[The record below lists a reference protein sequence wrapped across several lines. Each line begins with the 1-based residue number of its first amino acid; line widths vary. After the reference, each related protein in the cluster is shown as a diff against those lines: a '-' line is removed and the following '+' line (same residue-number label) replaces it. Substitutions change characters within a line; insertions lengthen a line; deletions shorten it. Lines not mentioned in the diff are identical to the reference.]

1 MVNIFYKMCPSKS
14 WRKSR
19 KSNITCCL
27 LKRQQCRLSYEE
39 QRTILRY
46 GVSQTTHSRRAISC
60 KFSGSPISTFFL
72 AFSPDGETVASSHGD
87 HSVRINKVKSG
98 RCLHIL
104 KGHPRSVWCL
114 AFHPSHPYLL
124 ASGCLKGVVNIWDLR
139 KGNSKLIG
147 SLNCHKVTSL
157 AFHPRDMVLLVAKGN
172 QLVFW
177 SWQEEES
184 FPMVESPSV
193 DEKIR
198 LVKFDSLGHHILT
211 GILDTVPV
219 DASMDEA
226 DCQTRKNP
234 WVSKT
239 SVVCVNVQN
248 METTVDHRTEETM
261 AERSRRGT
269 TSSQNPEFF
278 RLQWWDFT
286 RLEIPNLQQTNLNVV
301 ARNCKLYNNM
311 SADISAD
318 GRLLSALVT
327 KLENCTE
334 LCKVC
339 VFSLEKYNLGQCLF
353 STVLGC
359 NTFSTCFSPLG
370 THIIV
375 GIACGNGFALFQ
387 DDAEDRTVAYIFK
400 LCEETNFP
408 SEVATLKLRAS
419 GEGQFS
425 NLRANAVVW
434 HPIIGYGLIAFGTN
448 EGGVYFCHV

>member
-1 MVNIFYKMCPSKS
+1 
-14 WRKSR
+14 
-19 KSNITCCL
+19 
-27 LKRQQCRLSYEE
+27 
-39 QRTILRY
+39 
-46 GVSQTTHSRRAISC
+46 
-60 KFSGSPISTFFL
+60 
-72 AFSPDGETVASSHGD
+72 
-87 HSVRINKVKSG
+87 
-98 RCLHIL
+98 
-104 KGHPRSVWCL
+104 
-114 AFHPSHPYLL
+114 
-124 ASGCLKGVVNIWDLR
+124 
-139 KGNSKLIG
+139 
-147 SLNCHKVTSL
+147 
-157 AFHPRDMVLLVAKGN
+157 MVLLVAKGN

-370 THIIV
+370 TYIIV